1 MTEVVKLMKDY
12 SAEIPKVIA
21 EIQELL
27 ASVMREDKTYD
38 MDTTRAMVAISF
50 AKEEIKDSIIDFK
63 IANAIDQ
70 EMT

>member
-1 MTEVVKLMKDY
+1 MKDY

-27 ASVMREDKTYD
+27 ASVMRDDKTYD

-50 AKEEIKDSIIDFK
+50 AKEEIKDSIMDFK

>member
-1 MTEVVKLMKDY
+1 MKDY
-12 SAEIPKVIA
+12 STEIPKVIA

-50 AKEEIKDSIIDFK
+50 AKEEIKDSIMDFK
-63 IANAIDQ
+63 IANANDH
-70 EMT
+70 ELT

>member
-1 MTEVVKLMKDY
+1 MKDY

-27 ASVMREDKTYD
+27 ASVVREDKTYD

-50 AKEEIKDSIIDFK
+50 AKEEIKDSIMDFK
-63 IANAIDQ
+63 IANANDH
-70 EMT
+70 ELT

>member
-1 MTEVVKLMKDY
+1 MKDY

-27 ASVMREDKTYD
+27 ASVMRDDKTYD

-50 AKEEIKDSIIDFK
+50 AKEEIKDSIMDFK
-63 IANAIDQ
+63 TANAIDQ

>member
-1 MTEVVKLMKDY
+1 MKDY

-50 AKEEIKDSIIDFK
+50 AKEEIKDSIMDFK
-63 IANAIDQ
+63 IANANEQ
-70 EMT
+70 EVT

>member
-1 MTEVVKLMKDY
+1 MKDY
-12 SAEIPKVIA
+12 NAEIPKVIA

-50 AKEEIKDSIIDFK
+50 AKEEIKDSIMDFK
-63 IANAIDQ
+63 KANANDQ

>member
-1 MTEVVKLMKDY
+1 MKDD

-27 ASVMREDKTYD
+27 ASVVREDKTYD

-50 AKEEIKDSIIDFK
+50 AKEEIKDSIMDFK
-63 IANAIDQ
+63 IANANDH
-70 EMT
+70 ELT

>member
-1 MTEVVKLMKDY
+1 MKDY

-27 ASVMREDKTYD
+27 ASVMRDDKTYD

-50 AKEEIKDSIIDFK
+50 AKEEIKDSIMDFK
-63 IANAIDQ
+63 IANANDQ

>member
-1 MTEVVKLMKDY
+1 MKDY

-50 AKEEIKDSIIDFK
+50 AKEEIKDSIMDFK
-63 IANAIDQ
+63 TANANEQ

>member
-1 MTEVVKLMKDY
+1 MTKVVKLMKDY
-12 SAEIPKVIA
+12 SAEIPKVIS

-50 AKEEIKDSIIDFK
+50 AKEEIKDSIMDFK
-63 IANAIDQ
+63 IANANDQ

>member
-1 MTEVVKLMKDY
+1 MKDY

-50 AKEEIKDSIIDFK
+50 AKEEIKDSIMDFK
-63 IANAIDQ
+63 IANANDQ

>member
-1 MTEVVKLMKDY
+1 MKDY
-12 SAEIPKVIA
+12 STEIPKVIA

-50 AKEEIKDSIIDFK
+50 AKEEIKDSIISR
-63 IANAIDQ
+63 IVRLLNRGS
-70 EMT
+70 

>member
-1 MTEVVKLMKDY
+1 MKDY

-27 ASVMREDKTYD
+27 ASVMRDDKTYD
-38 MDTTRAMVAISF
+38 MDTTRVMVAISF
-50 AKEEIKDSIIDFK
+50 AKEEIKDSIMDFK
-63 IANAIDQ
+63 IANAKDQ

>member
-1 MTEVVKLMKDY
+1 MKDY
-12 SAEIPKVIA
+12 SAEIPKVIS

-50 AKEEIKDSIIDFK
+50 AKEEIKDSIMDFK
-63 IANAIDQ
+63 IANANDQ

>member
-1 MTEVVKLMKDY
+1 MKDY

-50 AKEEIKDSIIDFK
+50 AKEEIKDSIMDLK
-63 IANAIDQ
+63 TANANEQ

>member
-1 MTEVVKLMKDY
+1 MTKVVKLMKDY

-27 ASVMREDKTYD
+27 ASVMRDDKTYD

-50 AKEEIKDSIIDFK
+50 AKEEIKDSIMDFK
-63 IANAIDQ
+63 TANAIDQ

>member
-1 MTEVVKLMKDY
+1 MKDY

>member
-1 MTEVVKLMKDY
+1 MKDY

-50 AKEEIKDSIIDFK
+50 AKEEIKDSIMDFK
-63 IANAIDQ
+63 IANANEQ

>member
-1 MTEVVKLMKDY
+1 MTKVVKLMKDY

-27 ASVMREDKTYD
+27 ASVVREDKTYD

-50 AKEEIKDSIIDFK
+50 AKEEIKDSIMDFK
-63 IANAIDQ
+63 IANANDH
-70 EMT
+70 ELT

>member
-1 MTEVVKLMKDY
+1 MKDY

-38 MDTTRAMVAISF
+38 MDTTRAMVALSF
-50 AKEEIKDSIIDFK
+50 AKEEIKDSIMDFK
-63 IANAIDQ
+63 IANANDQ